1 MIGRPCKPDP
11 DLNWLWRTLLP
22 NTPMPACGSS
32 SESAATPVSIE
43 DAAKSPAP
51 AQKSRQRK
59 DLSESPQSE

>member
-22 NTPMPACGSS
+22 NTPMPACDSS
-32 SESAATPVSIE
+32 AEATPVSIE

-51 AQKSRQRK
+51 AQNSRPRK
-59 DLSESPQSE
+59 DLSESSQSQ